1 MSGNL
6 RLGQM
11 RRCKPRLPPMY
22 SVNLRQRLYLRQ
34 QLRHRL
40 RARRLG
46 KRKMNYAACSF
57 ASGAAARILRRIGF
71 AGIAALLGAL
81 QQGRQMRRLKPLP
94 HGSNLRLQLL
104 CRHLNRRNLRLLS
117 MRCHRCRRKPR
128 LPLRQYLRRRM
139 RARRGRKRKVRRRG
153 MCGRKFRWRKPSYAA
168 FWRGFGARLRRSLSG
183 L

>member
-1 MSGNL
+1 MRGNA
-6 RLGQM
+6 
-11 RRCKPRLPPMY
+11 
-22 SVNLRQRLYLRQ
+22 NLRQRLYLRQ
-34 QLRHRL
+34 RLRRRM
-40 RARRLG
+40 RARRLC
-46 KRKMNYAACSF
+46 KRKVRKRKTNCAACSF
-57 ASGAAARILRRIGF
+57 AGGAAARTLLRIGF

-81 QQGRQMRRLKPLP
+81 HQGRQMRRLKPLP

-128 LPLRQYLRRRM
+128 LPLRQYPRRRM
-139 RARRGRKRKVRRRG
+139 RARRGRKGKVRRRG

-168 FWRGFGARLRRSLSG
+168 FWRRFGARLRRSPSG